1 LRLRAVAIILAA
13 SISVIAAPITGDL
26 DISGSVRIGANF
38 ADFTPLNIPPGSGTG
53 VFNVEPTSTGTF
65 NSLVIPVTEDDGTI
79 KDLNDTIAP
88 VGVAFSLPNFLVF
101 AADPSITFELTRIN
115 PGIFGA
121 CAPGSST
128 CSVNQFNLI
137 DTGGATVAN
146 FNVQGNIHSGTTV
159 QTFQGSFSQSFA
171 GQSIADI
178 LNTVATQ
185 GFIDSAFEANF
196 VTSSAVVPEPG
207 TMTLFGVGSAL
218 TAVVSFMRRKRA

>member
-1 LRLRAVAIILAA
+1 MRLKVVATILAA

-26 DISGSVRIGANF
+26 DISGSVRIGATF
-38 ADFTPLNIPPGSGTG
+38 ADFTPLSMPPGTLGTG

-146 FNVQGNIHSGTTV
+146 FNVQGNIHQGATT
-159 QTFQGSFSQSFA
+159 QTFKGSFSQSFA

-178 LNTVATQ
+178 LAVVARQ

-196 VTSSAVVPEPG
+196 VTTAVPEPG

>member
-1 LRLRAVAIILAA
+1 
-13 SISVIAAPITGDL
+13 
-26 DISGSVRIGANF
+26 
-38 ADFTPLNIPPGSGTG
+38 
-53 VFNVEPTSTGTF
+53 
-65 NSLVIPVTEDDGTI
+65 
-79 KDLNDTIAP
+79 
-88 VGVAFSLPNFLVF
+88 
-101 AADPSITFELTRIN
+101 
-115 PGIFGA
+115 
-121 CAPGSST
+121 
-128 CSVNQFNLI
+128 LI